1 LTSTNRPERQAA
13 TKSND
18 APGKP
23 TTKSQRRA
31 AKPQGRE
38 ENIAA
43 LVRAAEELFTEHGP
57 ANVSL
62 RKIAERAGV
71 NYGLLYQYV
80 GTRDDLLRLVYR
92 TLSENA
98 AANIRGAEDFSS
110 GLAAMRSR
118 GPGTYQRLLAWTLLE
133 GHDPHSFLGLSPAM
147 QELVKS
153 TAHELEVKGYDGVD
167 ATVVVGLAMVIDMGW
182 RMFGEF
188 WIAALGLDGRRE
200 EFERVLARLVDQ
212 LPEVLATLDRP

>member
-1 LTSTNRPERQAA
+1 VPVTSTNRP
-13 TKSND
+13 
-18 APGKP
+18 G
-23 TTKSQRRA
+23 RRA
-31 AKPQGRE
+31 AAKSKGAPAKPSGKPQGRE

-43 LVRAAEELFTEHGP
+43 LVRAAEELFTEFGP

-98 AANIRGAEDFSS
+98 AANIRGAQDFSS

-133 GHDPHSFLGLSPAM
+133 GHDPQSFLGLSPAM

-153 TAHELEVKGYDGVD
+153 TAHELELKGYDDVD

-188 WIAALGLDGRRE
+188 WTVALGLNANRE
-200 EFERVLARLVDQ
+200 EFERVLGRLVDH

>member
-1 LTSTNRPERQAA
+1 VSLTS
-13 TKSND
+13 SNCP
-18 APGKP
+18 ARRTGA
-23 TTKSQRRA
+23 RRA
-31 AKPQGRE
+31 AEPAPSAKPQGRE

-43 LVRAAEELFTEHGP
+43 LVRAAEELFTEFGP
-57 ANVSL
+57 GNVSL

-71 NYGLLYQYV
+71 NYGLVYQYV

-98 AANIRGAEDFSS
+98 AANIRGAADFSA
-110 GLAAMRSR
+110 GLAAMRS
-118 GPGTYQRLLAWTLLE
+118 GGSGTYQRLLAWTLLE
-133 GHDPHSFLGLSPAM
+133 GHDPQSFIGLSPAM

-153 TAHELEVKGYDGVD
+153 TAHELEAKGHEGVD

-188 WIAALGLDGRRE
+188 WTVALGLDGRRE
-200 EFERVLARLVDQ
+200 EFERVLARLVET
-212 LPEVLATLDRP
+212 LPEVLAQIDRS